1 MRRKERRKSMKIRKF
16 MKWLGIILAGVILLL
31 GLIWLCLPK
40 GTRETMEFDEP
51 YRTEKD
57 IAAKYGFNQS

>member
-1 MRRKERRKSMKIRKF
+1 MKIRKF

-40 GTRETMEFDEP
+40 GTRETMEFDDP